1 MMRKL
6 NVGVDSFLFC
16 NVLSLYS
23 IVSSTAEDGAL
34 VVALYAGAQRFMLLW
49 WCRCLAIGVYRRILL
64 LHFHKEMKRNRF
76 DFCISPNCHL
86 LSSLTLRCALII
98 VSMSCR
104 CRIRI
109 GTYFGFVT

>member
-23 IVSSTAEDGAL
+23 IVSSRAEDGAL

-49 WCRCLAIGVYRRILL
+49 WCRCLAICR
-64 LHFHKEMKRNRF
+64 
-76 DFCISPNCHL
+76 
-86 LSSLTLRCALII
+86 SLQKDLALAFPHGNEKK
-98 VSMSCR
+98 S
-104 CRIRI
+104 
-109 GTYFGFVT
+109 F